1 MTAARTAVA
10 ALLAAA
16 CAGCAGTSGA
26 AQPAPDPPA
35 AAPVAA
41 APAPDLPTSSL
52 SAQEPL
58 LDSRPATLDALRQEQ
73 ARRPVAVLV
82 PGSRRPAPVEVR
94 TTDPVDG
101 GLDLPDDA
109 ATVAWWGSGTAP
121 GEPSG
126 SAVLAGHVSYEGQTG
141 PFTRLASV
149 RPGAPVVVTSAD
161 GTRHRYR
168 VESVRSAP
176 KTALDREV
184 LFRTSGR
191 PALVLVTCGG
201 RFDAATRSY
210 ESNVVVTA
218 APA

>member
-1 MTAARTAVA
+1 MTAARTALA
-10 ALLAAA
+10 ALLAVA

-26 AQPAPDPPA
+26 AAPA
-35 AAPVAA
+35 APVPAPVAA
-41 APAPDLPTSSL
+41 APAPERPAPGT
-52 SAQEPL
+52 AAEEPL
-58 LDSRPATLDALRQEQ
+58 LDSRPATLDALRREQ
-73 ARRPVAVLV
+73 GTRPVAVLV

-94 TTDPVDG
+94 TTDPVGG

-121 GEPSG
+121 GEPRG
-126 SAVLAGHVSYEGQTG
+126 SAVLAAHVSYEGQTG

-149 RPGAPVVVTSAD
+149 RAGAPVVVTSED

-176 KTALDREV
+176 KTALDREE

-201 RFDAATRSY
+201 RFDPATRSY